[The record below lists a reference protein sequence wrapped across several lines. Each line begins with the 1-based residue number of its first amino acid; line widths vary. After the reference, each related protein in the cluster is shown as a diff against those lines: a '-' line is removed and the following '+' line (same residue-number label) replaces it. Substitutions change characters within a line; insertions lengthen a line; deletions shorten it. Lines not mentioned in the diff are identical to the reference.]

1 MLLHTVSEYSNVITV
16 ACENVSSSLNGPLT
30 HLCKQAGESL
40 RPESVV
46 SKLICPSG
54 ATNVAV
60 NLDSSFF
67 FFAPKPSPKSRI
79 KMHFFSI

>member
-1 MLLHTVSEYSNVITV
+1 MLLHTVSEYSNVIRV

-67 FFAPKPSPKSRI
+67 FAPKPSPKSRI